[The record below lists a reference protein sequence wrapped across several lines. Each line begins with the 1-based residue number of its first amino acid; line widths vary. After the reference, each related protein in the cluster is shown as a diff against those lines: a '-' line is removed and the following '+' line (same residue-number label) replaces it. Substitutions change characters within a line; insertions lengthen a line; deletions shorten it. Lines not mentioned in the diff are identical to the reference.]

1 MMRDMTAGAP
11 WKIILSFSVPLMAG
25 NLLQQLYHTADTLIV
40 GNLVG
45 ERALSAV
52 GSCASL
58 TELFTALAIGFS
70 IGAGVLA
77 AQCCGAA
84 QEERLR
90 KYASTAICLMT
101 GMGIA
106 VSLTGLLAGE
116 FILKNVL

>member
-52 GSCASL
+52 GSC
-58 TELFTALAIGFS
+58 EIGR
-70 IGAGVLA
+70 AHV
-77 AQCCGAA
+77 
-84 QEERLR
+84 
-90 KYASTAICLMT
+90 
-101 GMGIA
+101 
-106 VSLTGLLAGE
+106 
-116 FILKNVL
+116 